1 MRIEDGIIRQLK
13 AMGYHKLDIRI
24 NTMDVFYRSSDL
36 GTEII
41 LVLRVISGN
50 EISPDEYRLLLNNI
64 KKRFYESGFV
74 DIFMMGLILTA
85 IPERARRLYLDQED
99 HIIVDL
105 WDRRLIIYESQSP
118 YFNGLIPELE
128 KIIHDNNY
136 STGLEDKEYG
146 QVYDSHNHKIKWVSL
161 FNTIFIVA
169 NIIIYIFVHHTNIFG
184 DSIHALQKGALSWYM
199 IKEEGEFYR
208 LITSMFIHSDFE
220 HLMNNMLVL
229 FFVGDNLERAAGKI
243 KYLIIY
249 FGSGIIAGISSISY
263 NMIKDR
269 WVLSVGASGAIF
281 GIVGAMGYML
291 LINKGRLEDI
301 SGRQII
307 LFTIFSLYGGI
318 ANANIDNV
326 AHIGGFIG
334 GIILALILCN
344 KKVRTIT
351 KKHNIKGQS

>member
-13 AMGYHKLDIRI
+13 VMGYHKLDIRI

-64 KKRFYESGFV
+64 KNA
-74 DIFMMGLILTA
+74 FMKVVCGYLYDGTDTYSYTR
-85 IPERARRLYLDQED
+85 EARRLYLDQED

-184 DSIHALQKGALSWYM
+184 DSIHALQRALSWYM

-229 FFVGDNLERAAGKI
+229 FL
-243 KYLIIY
+243 
-249 FGSGIIAGISSISY
+249 
-263 NMIKDR
+263 
-269 WVLSVGASGAIF
+269 
-281 GIVGAMGYML
+281 
-291 LINKGRLEDI
+291 
-301 SGRQII
+301 
-307 LFTIFSLYGGI
+307 
-318 ANANIDNV
+318 
-326 AHIGGFIG
+326 
-334 GIILALILCN
+334 
-344 KKVRTIT
+344 
-351 KKHNIKGQS
+351 